1 MSAST
6 SPTAKRQ
13 RVEESIA
20 QNAIKGFNAAT
31 DVDNQ
36 ADLVPTSTS
45 IPLLPRDCKFLLLD
59 IEGCTTAISFV
70 HDVLFPF
77 ARSHVT
83 DYLQKLRD
91 EKEVTD
97 ILHSLRKDAEA
108 LSKDH
113 PSVKEIEALKN
124 DNISEHEEVE
134 CIVNALMNHD
144 VKATGTFH
152 IIFFQSLCFDSM
164 LFLFLVLI
172 KQLYIFY

>member
-1 MSAST
+1 MSASS
-6 SPTAKRQ
+6 SPNVKRQ
-13 RVEESIA
+13 RVEEPLTE
-20 QNAIKGFNAAT
+20 NAIKGFNAAT

-83 DYLQKLRD
+83 DYLQKLHD
-91 EKEVTD
+91 ENEVTD
-97 ILHSLRKDAEA
+97 ILHSLRKDVEA
-108 LSKDH
+108 LPKDH
-113 PSVKEIEALKN
+113 PSVKDIEALKN
-124 DNISEHEEVE
+124 DNVSEHEEVE

-152 IIFFQSLCFDSM
+152 VKSFSNHCFDS
-164 LFLFLVLI
+164 I
-172 KQLYIFY
+172 PIFCVWY